1 MTSSLT
7 TVARGESSGIVDSQ
21 RAIVRDAGQ
30 WRALW
35 AAHAGPA
42 TTAPDVDF
50 ASRMVAAVFAG
61 ERPTPGFG
69 IEITGTARDG
79 QALTLAVTERSPAP
93 GMIAAQ
99 ILVTPFH
106 IVTLPRYDGEVRFV
120 DASPPAGP
128 QSGSTAGPKASV
140 PTRPLVGA
148 TTGPLFGAATS
159 PKTSAPPRPKAGAT
173 VSSSD
178 AASSTGLDPNFAA
191 ALAYLAG
198 PFSGILILLVERANR
213 YVRFH
218 AWQAIVGLGGL
229 GALAVGVLV
238 LSFLTLLLSPF
249 VFTVMYRLS
258 ELIAVVWVVAWVMC
272 LVKALTGNAW
282 KMPVAGRYAERFA
295 ARRP

>member
-1 MTSSLT
+1 MTSSLAT
-7 TVARGESSGIVDSQ
+7 MARGESSGIVESR
-21 RAIVRDAGQ
+21 RAIVRDAAQ
-30 WRALW
+30 WHALW
-35 AAHAGPA
+35 AAHAGPGMP
-42 TTAPDVDF
+42 APAVDF

-61 ERPTPGFG
+61 ERPTPGFE

-79 QALTLAVTERSPAP
+79 RALILVVTERSPAS
-93 GMIAAQ
+93 GMVAAQ

-106 IVTLPRYDGEVRFV
+106 IVALPRYDGEVRFA
-120 DASPPAGP
+120 DGRAPAGVND
-128 QSGSTAGPKASV
+128 GSSAGPSV

-148 TTGPLFGAATS
+148 TTGPLFGPATR

-173 VSSSD
+173 VSSID

-229 GALAVGVLV
+229 GALAGGLLV

-282 KMPVAGRYAERFA
+282 KMPLAGRYAERLA
-295 ARRP
+295 ARRR

>member
-7 TVARGESSGIVDSQ
+7 TIARGESSGVVESQ
-21 RAIVRDAGQ
+21 RVIVHDAGQ

-50 ASRMVAAVFAG
+50 TSRMVAAVFAG
-61 ERPTPGFG
+61 ERPTPGFE
-69 IEITGTARDG
+69 IEITGAARDG
-79 QALTLAVTERSPAP
+79 QALALLVTERSPSP
-93 GMIAAQ
+93 GMMAAQ
-99 ILVTPFH
+99 VLVSPFH
-106 IVTLPRYDGEVRFV
+106 IVTLPRYDGEVRFH
-120 DASPPAGP
+120 D
-128 QSGSTAGPKASV
+128 GSS
-140 PTRPLVGA
+140 
-148 TTGPLFGAATS
+148 
-159 PKTSAPPRPKAGAT
+159 PRPRAGAT
-173 VSSSD
+173 SEPRAVKTD
-178 AASSTGLDPNFAA
+178 PPSSTGLDPNFAA

-198 PFSGILILLVERANR
+198 PFSGILILLVERANG

-258 ELIAVVWVVAWVMC
+258 EVIAVVWVVAWVMC
-272 LVKALTGNAW
+272 LVKALTGKAW
-282 KMPVAGRYAERFA
+282 KMPAGGAVRGTPRGAASVKRPVPSELRQERVEGRPTPRTCGAGRDMNA
-295 ARRP
+295 AAIRTS

>member
-1 MTSSLT
+1 MTSPLA

-42 TTAPDVDF
+42 TPAPDVDF
-50 ASRMVAAVFAG
+50 TSRMVAAVFAG
-61 ERPTPGFG
+61 ERPTPGFE
-69 IEITGTARDG
+69 IEITGTGRDG
-79 QALTLAVTERSPAP
+79 RALTLAVTERSPAP

-99 ILVTPFH
+99 ILVSPFH
-106 IVTLPRYDGEVRFV
+106 IVTIPRYDGEVRFI
-120 DASPPAGP
+120 DGRAPAGAGDG
-128 QSGSTAGPKASV
+128 SGAGPSV
-140 PTRPLVGA
+140 PPRPLVGA

-159 PKTSAPPRPKAGAT
+159 TRTSAPPRPKARAT
-173 VSSSD
+173 VSSID

-198 PFSGILILLVERANR
+198 PFSGILILLVERAND

-229 GALAVGVLV
+229 GVLAVGVLV

-258 ELIAVVWVVAWVMC
+258 EVIAVVWVAAWVMC
-272 LVKALTGNAW
+272 LVKALTGHAW

-295 ARRP
+295 AHRS